1 LAHGS
6 GMFCEVETEA
16 LERIGVVS
24 SSGVSVGV
32 VCVGRVGRARL
43 IVGGSVSSV
52 ERRATRDL
60 P

>member
-6 GMFCEVETEA
+6 GMFCEVETDA

-24 SSGVSVGV
+24 SSGVWV